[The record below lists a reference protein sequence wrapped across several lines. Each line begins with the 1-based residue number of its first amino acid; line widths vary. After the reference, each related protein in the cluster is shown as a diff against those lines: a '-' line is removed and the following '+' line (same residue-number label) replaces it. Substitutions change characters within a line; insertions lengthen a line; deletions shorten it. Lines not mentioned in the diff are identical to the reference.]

1 MEAQENFSVAQ
12 KVTDYMVEAMDD
24 TLPLNA
30 PRFDGETYVHER
42 DCARLAE
49 QTALVF
55 AAMQDGAYRTLNA
68 ISLITGAPEASVSAR
83 LRDLRK
89 ARFGAHTVNRQYL
102 GHGLYQYQLV
112 VREAE
117 H

>member
-1 MEAQENFSVAQ
+1 MNSS
-12 KVTDYMVEAMDD
+12 VTDFMVEAMDD
-24 TLPLNA
+24 TLPLA
-30 PRFDGETYVHER
+30 EPRFDGETYVHAR

-49 QTALVF
+49 QTSLVF
-55 AAMQDGAYRTLNA
+55 DAMKDGVYRTLSA
-68 ISLITGAPEASVSAR
+68 ISKLTGAPEASVSAR

-89 ARFGAHTVNRQYL
+89 ARFGGHAVNRQYL

-112 VREAE
+112 VRATE